1 MIYYMYKEKEMK
13 PSPLFVRLLD
23 AMFGLTPND
32 VEVEP
37 ATAQSTCHRE
47 IVAELTR
54 IGEKFGLE
62 VINEQR

>member
-1 MIYYMYKEKEMK
+1 MK

-32 VEVEP
+32 IEVEP
-37 ATAQSTCHRE
+37 AIAQSTCHRE

-62 VINEQR
+62 AINE

>member
-1 MIYYMYKEKEMK
+1 MK

-23 AMFGLTPND
+23 AMFGLAPND

-37 ATAQSTCHRE
+37 AIVQSTCHRE
-47 IVAELTR
+47 IVAELVR

-62 VINEQR
+62 VISESR

>member
-1 MIYYMYKEKEMK
+1 MK

-32 VEVEP
+32 IEVDP
-37 ATAQSTCHRE
+37 AIAHSTCHRE
-47 IVAELTR
+47 IVAELVR

-62 VINEQR
+62 VVA